1 MSEWY
6 KFTFCRGLFDG
17 LVDLVCARLEVPPLM
32 TAAAAARRY
41 ASALFDV
48 VQKTGRVDA
57 ALRDLAGL
65 RDLIA
70 GHDLLR
76 KVFETPAVPASR
88 KRAMID
94 ALLATGGAG
103 EEVRRLLQ
111 MMADRDRLALVPE
124 VTASFE
130 ARVMTERRQMAAE
143 VVTAAPLDGTHRD
156 ALAGALKRATGNDI
170 TISERVDPEMIGGL
184 VAKVGSLVFDASI
197 TRQLQRMRQQLL
209 TEV

>member
-1 MSEWY
+1 
-6 KFTFCRGLFDG
+6 
-17 LVDLVCARLEVPPLM
+17 M

-41 ASALFDV
+41 ASALFEV

-57 ALRDLAGL
+57 ALRDLTGL

-94 ALLATGGAG
+94 ALLSAGGAG

-130 ARVMTERRQMAAE
+130 ARVMIERRQMAAE

-170 TISERVDPEMIGGL
+170 TISERVDPSIVGGL
-184 VAKVGSLVFDASI
+184 VARVGSLVFDGSV
-197 TRQLQRMRQQLL
+197 TRQLERMRLRLL
-209 TEV
+209 SEV